1 MNATARI
8 LDGTALAKKLKDDLQ
23 KEVARLK
30 KDLGAVP
37 RLVNIMVGNDASA
50 ISYANSQKKIADYIG
65 LQYEQQTLPL
75 DITQSKLLET
85 IKKLNNDKSV
95 HGIMAYKP
103 VPKQIDF
110 KTLANSIAPL
120 KDWEG
125 INVTNM
131 GKMML
136 GEGHI
141 VPCTPAA
148 VMELIRSAGVNLR
161 GKEAVVVGRSEIV
174 GKPLILLLLT
184 QNATVTVCHSGTSER
199 ELIGHVGRADVL
211 VVAVGKPAFIK
222 GEWVKQGAIVVDVGI
237 NRVGEKI
244 VGDIEFEK
252 ASQRAGFITPV
263 PGGVGPVTAV
273 MLMRSGIE
281 AFKIQQQE
289 AKG

>member
-1 MNATARI
+1 
-8 LDGTALAKKLKDDLQ
+8 
-23 KEVARLK
+23 
-30 KDLGAVP
+30 
-37 RLVNIMVGNDASA
+37 
-50 ISYANSQKKIADYIG
+50 
-65 LQYEQQTLPL
+65 
-75 DITQSKLLET
+75 
-85 IKKLNNDKSV
+85 
-95 HGIMAYKP
+95 MAYKP